1 MIDRAQRNFAEESVS
16 VAMFAGEGPS
26 SELMGFDPMVGA
38 GFVLPAGCD
47 PFGFRPY
54 GLGPAGCELY
64 RGVTYDLQRFAA
76 EDEGRTEDPTERR
89 KREERDKG
97 NVPKSQD
104 VTSAAVL
111 IGTVVALFLGGTFML
126 RMIMGVFQNYLG
138 MDFGAIG
145 NLTVEQVRAEAM
157 HIFWYSAI
165 IVAPIGIAA
174 IFMAVVGSISQF
186 GLLFTLQPLAVKFER
201 MIPDFKR
208 VLPVRRTMVNLLK
221 IIVQVILIAS
231 ISYIMI
237 VDDYLPM
244 LKTANMGL
252 TQAITLFAWVA
263 FKLLVVAALILF
275 VLAVPD
281 FFYQRFEYMENLKMT
296 VSEAQRERK
305 DEEGDPMIRQRQRER
320 AYDLRRQR
328 NMLDEVPG
336 ADVIVTNPTHFAVAL
351 KYDSSL
357 AQAPLVIAKGADN
370 LAFQIRKIGRENQV
384 PIQENPQLAR
394 VLYSE
399 VEVGQEIPETLYR
412 VVSLVFAR
420 LDRFRNSAAVG
431 S

>member
-1 MIDRAQRNFAEESVS
+1 MRRALDLGIAPE
-16 VAMFAGEGPS
+16 ALP
-26 SELMGFDPMVGA
+26 LD
-38 GFVLPAGCD
+38 VLPLQAL
-47 PFGFRPY
+47 PQNAFALNALPR
-54 GLGPAGCELY
+54 
-64 RGVTYDLQRFAA
+64 YDLQRFAA

-89 KREERDKG
+89 QREEREKG

-104 VTSAAVL
+104 VTSSAVL
-111 IGTVVALFLGGTFML
+111 IGTVIALFFFGTYML
-126 RMIMGVFQNYLG
+126 RMISGVFQNYLG

-145 NLTVEQVRAEAM
+145 NLSVEEVRAEAM
-157 HIFWYSAI
+157 HIFWYSAV

-174 IFMAVVGSISQF
+174 FVMAIVGSVSQF
-186 GLLFTLQPLAVKFER
+186 GLLFTLQPLAVKLER

-208 VLPVRRTMVNLLK
+208 ILPVRRTMVNLLK
-221 IIVQVILIAS
+221 IIVQVILISAV
-231 ISYIMI
+231 SYILI

-275 VLAVPD
+275 ALAVPD

-296 VSEAQRERK
+296 VSEARRERK

-328 NMLDEVPG
+328 KMLDEVPG

-351 KYDSSL
+351 KYDAAV

-370 LAFQIRKIGRENQV
+370 LAFQIRKIARDNRV

-394 VLYSE
+394 VLYAE
-399 VEVGQEIPETLYR
+399 VEIGQEIPETLYR

-420 LDRFRNSAAVG
+420 LDRFRAGAKQGAAG
-431 S
+431 GAA

>member
-1 MIDRAQRNFAEESVS
+1 MNLKLIYSV
-16 VAMFAGEGPS
+16 
-26 SELMGFDPMVGA
+26 LDPICGSTLPLA
-38 GFVLPAGCD
+38 LPAAGSL
-47 PFGFRPY
+47 PFALRA
-54 GLGPAGCELY
+54 AGSLPFAL
-64 RGVTYDLQRFAA
+64 RAAGSLPHYDLQRFAA

-111 IGTVVALFLGGTFML
+111 IGTVVALFVFGAYML
-126 RMIMGVFQNYLG
+126 RMITRVFQNYLG

-145 NLTVEQVRAEAM
+145 NLNVEQVRTEAM
-157 HIFWYSAI
+157 HIFWYSGL

-174 IFMAVVGSISQF
+174 MFMAIVGSISQF
-186 GLLFTLQPLAVKFER
+186 GLLFTLQPLAVKPER
-201 MIPDFKR
+201 MKPDFKR
-208 VLPVRRTMVNLLK
+208 ILPARRTLVNLLK
-221 IIVQVILIAS
+221 IVIQVIFIAT
-231 ISYIMI
+231 ISYVMI

-244 LKTANMGL
+244 LKSANMGL

-296 VSEAQRERK
+296 MSEAQRERK

-351 KYDSSL
+351 KYDSSI
-357 AQAPLVIAKGADN
+357 AQAPMVIAKGADN
-370 LAFQIRKIGRENQV
+370 LAFQIRKIARENQI

-399 VEVGQEIPETLYR
+399 VEIGKEIPETLYR

-420 LDRFRNSAAVG
+420 LDRFRDSAAV

>member
-1 MIDRAQRNFAEESVS
+1 MNSEFLNKLLGFARDGDASPAGVVNESI
-16 VAMFAGEGPS
+16 AFANVIFAPGIALHS
-26 SELMGFDPMVGA
+26 SEAP
-38 GFVLPAGCD
+38 
-47 PFGFRPY
+47 
-54 GLGPAGCELY
+54 
-64 RGVTYDLQRFAA
+64 GVAYDLQRFAA

-89 KREERDKG
+89 QREEREKG

-111 IGTVVALFLGGTFML
+111 IGTVIALFLGGTYML
-126 RMIMGVFQNYLG
+126 RMITGVFQNYLG

-145 NLTVEQVRAEAM
+145 NLSVEEVQAEAM
-157 HIFWYSAI
+157 HIFWYSGL

-186 GLLFTLQPLAVKFER
+186 GLLFTLQPLAVKLER

-231 ISYIMI
+231 ASYIMI

-263 FKLLVVAALILF
+263 FKLLVVAAIMLF

-336 ADVIVTNPTHFAVAL
+336 ADVIVTNPTHYAVAL
-351 KYDSSL
+351 KYDSSV

-370 LAFQIRKIGRENQV
+370 LAFQIRKIGQESQI

-394 VLYSE
+394 VLYAE

-420 LDRFRNSAAVG
+420 LDRFRGSAV